1 MKKILALVLALM
13 MVMGVMAS
21 CIDVEPIET
30 TAATKKTTVATTT
43 TTNGTTTT
51 TTTTTNG
58 TTTTPSGTTTTTN
71 QGNPTCNTHVDG
83 NGDYVCDNCGEPL
96 EDHGKDPKPY
106 TDDGRACEGCFTKFA
121 VS

>member
-1 MKKILALVLALM
+1 MKKILALILALM

-30 TAATKKTTVATTT
+30 TAATKKPTITNTT

-51 TTTTTNG
+51 TGG
-58 TTTTPSGTTTTTN
+58 TTTGTTTTTN

-96 EDHGKDPKPY
+96 EDLTCTEHKDNNSDYICDNCGTPIPP
-106 TDDGRACEGCFTKFA
+106 
-121 VS
+121 